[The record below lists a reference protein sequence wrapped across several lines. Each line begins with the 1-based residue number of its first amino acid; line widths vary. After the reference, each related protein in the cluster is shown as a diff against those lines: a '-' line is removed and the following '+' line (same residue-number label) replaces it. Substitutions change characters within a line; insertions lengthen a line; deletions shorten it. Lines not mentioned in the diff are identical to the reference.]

1 MPFPLRPCRHELR
14 QIQENAFECHYCRII
29 FFGVERSHPNI
40 SRIMDSCQRN
50 HIDEVGRHLSSM
62 DIPVTHVDLGSMP
75 QDVTIMKSKIEDLD
89 KTLLIFSEI
98 LKDALQ
104 S

>member
-1 MPFPLRPCRHELR
+1 MPFPPRPCLHEIR
-14 QIQENAFECHYCRII
+14 QLQEHAFECHHCGMV
-29 FFGVERSHPNI
+29 FFGVERSHPDI
-40 SRIMDSCQRN
+40 HRIMDSCQRKKMN
-50 HIDEVGRHLSSM
+50 EVGRHLSSM
-62 DIPVTHVDLGSMP
+62 NIPVTHVDLGSMP
-75 QDVTIMKSKIEDLD
+75 QDVTIMKSKIDDLD

>member
-1 MPFPLRPCRHELR
+1 MPSSPHLCRHETR
-14 QIQENAFECHYCRII
+14 QIRETAFECYHCGMI
-29 FFGVERSHPNI
+29 FFGVERSHPDIN
-40 SRIMDSCQRN
+40 RIMEDCCNRKMG
-50 HIDEVGRHLSSM
+50 EVGRHLSSM
-62 DIPVTHVDLGSMP
+62 NIPVTHVDLGSMP
-75 QDVTIMKSKIEDLD
+75 QDVTTIKSSIEELD